1 MAAILKITPK
11 KHFRN
16 GNSIGD
22 MSGLEKHGKTFIN
35 KLVLEDHG
43 GGVQA
48 ELFYMSD
55 YLPSVLTS
63 NELIFK
69 K

>member
-11 KHFRN
+11 NHFCN

-22 MSGLEKHGKTFIN
+22 MSGLEKHRKTFIK

-43 GGVQA
+43 GGGCRRGYFTCPTKCIVDDNGDLDQ
-48 ELFYMSD
+48 
-55 YLPSVLTS
+55 
-63 NELIFK
+63 
-69 K
+69 

>member
-11 KHFRN
+11 NHFRN

-22 MSGLEKHGKTFIN
+22 MSGLEKHRKTFIK

-43 GGVQA
+43 GGGGEGGAILHVR
-48 ELFYMSD
+48 L
-55 YLPSVLTS
+55 VR
-63 NELIFK
+63 
-69 K
+69 